1 MLIAYLTIILFFLP
15 VKMSSN
21 SIVIYL
27 ITLRVFSCHNNYIN
41 LLKMTLFHKALHPF
55 KEHFSVHQKKRANF
69 KGKLSVWSWK
79 KNTCCLNMFL
89 RTTKLDSIIK
99 TNTKIKQLQKR
110 SDLCGIVNRVGQA
123 ENKKTQQE

>member
-1 MLIAYLTIILFFLP
+1 M
-15 VKMSSN
+15 
-21 SIVIYL
+21 
-27 ITLRVFSCHNNYIN
+27 
-41 LLKMTLFHKALHPF
+41 
-55 KEHFSVHQKKRANF
+55 E
-69 KGKLSVWSWK
+69 

-89 RTTKLDSIIK
+89 RTTKLDRIIK